1 MVRGTFFAS
10 TVALTGALLLAAA
23 GPAAADTRLSV
34 GPARIATPGDPASPL
49 NVEITYAC
57 EPGQANQLEV
67 MAENG
72 NLDGEVRRGWAD
84 VVCDGEPGTTTVS
97 VESFAIRDGGG
108 DYTVGGVL
116 VPEDA
121 YRKGQ
126 KIELTVELIKFAPDE
141 NEVVDSVMRYAIVQ

>member
-1 MVRGTFFAS
+1 
-10 TVALTGALLLAAA
+10 
-23 GPAAADTRLSV
+23 
-34 GPARIATPGDPASPL
+34 
-49 NVEITYAC
+49 
-57 EPGQANQLEV
+57 

-97 VESFAIRDGGG
+97 VESFALVDGDVDGG
-108 DYTVGGVL
+108 L

-121 YRKGQ
+121 YRNGQ
-126 KIELTVELIKFAPDE
+126 KIELTVELIKFAPHK

>member
-10 TVALTGALLLAAA
+10 TVALTGALMLAAA

-57 EPGQANQLEV
+57 DPGQANRLEV

-72 NLDGEVRRGWAD
+72 DLAGEVRRGWVH

-97 VESFAIRDGGG
+97 VESFARVGDAVEGG
-108 DYTVGGVL
+108 L
-116 VPEDA
+116 FLEDA
-121 YRKGQ
+121 YREGQ
-126 KIELTVELIKFAPDE
+126 KIELTVELIKFAPGQ